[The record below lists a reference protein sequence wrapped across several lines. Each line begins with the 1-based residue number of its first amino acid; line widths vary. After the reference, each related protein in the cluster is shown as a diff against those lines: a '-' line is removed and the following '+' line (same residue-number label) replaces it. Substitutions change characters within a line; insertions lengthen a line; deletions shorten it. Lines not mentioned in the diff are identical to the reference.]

1 LIASARRAIASAMNA
16 MTYRRPSSPCV
27 KICVI
32 DASSGHCEGC
42 GRTMPEISG
51 WLRLSEPERQ
61 SVMRILP
68 QRMKAL
74 KAKTL

>member
-1 LIASARRAIASAMNA
+1 MNA
-16 MTYRRPSSPCV
+16 VTFTRPSSPCV

-32 DASSGHCEGC
+32 DAVSGYCEGC
-42 GRTMPEISG
+42 GRTMPEIAG

-68 QRMKAL
+68 ERMKAL
-74 KAKTL
+74 KTQSN